1 LPEPVGAAISVCW
14 PALIAG
20 HAFACA
26 GVGEAK
32 QSANQVATAG
42 WKRSET
48 FMVLMK
54 GDHRTEVNL
63 IDESFY

>member
-1 LPEPVGAAISVCW
+1 
-14 PALIAG
+14 LIAG

-42 WKRSET
+42 WNRSET
-48 FMVLMK
+48 FMVFTK
-54 GDHRTEVNL
+54 GDDRTAANL
-63 IDESFY
+63 IDKCFS